1 MNSSSSTTTRLFPFS
16 ASALAAAAVAVTIAS
31 WASAF
36 PLIRIA
42 LQGLSPLHLA
52 AARFATAALLA
63 GAWLAYRRPKRP
75 TARDALRFALCG
87 FFGIGIYN
95 ALLNTGEMTVAAG
108 AASFIANTLPIF
120 TALLATVFLGERF
133 NRWGWLGSIFSFAG
147 IGVIA
152 SGQPG
157 GIVPGAGASLILC
170 AAICA
175 AVFFVMQRRLIPVYG
190 ALACTAY
197 TLLAGALWLAPWLP
211 GALIELTHAP
221 ARTVNAVVLLGVF
234 PAALGYATWAY
245 ALGHFGAARAANF
258 LYLSPAVAT
267 ALSMVLTGEQL
278 NMSTVAGGAMAIAG
292 VAFVAWRGRT

>member
-1 MNSSSSTTTRLFPFS
+1 MNTSTSSIRPSSSSATV
-16 ASALAAAAVAVTIAS
+16 LAAAAVAVTIVS

-36 PLIRIA
+36 PFIRIG

-52 AARFATAALLA
+52 AARFGTAAVLA
-63 GAWLAYRRPKRP
+63 AAWLLYRRPTWP
-75 TARDALRFALCG
+75 TRRDALRFALCG

-108 AASFIANTLPIF
+108 AASFIVNTLPIF

-133 NRWGWLGSIFSFAG
+133 NRWGWLGSLFSFAG

-152 SGQPG
+152 SAQPG
-157 GIVPGAGASLILC
+157 GLAPGAGASLILC
-170 AAICA
+170 AAMCS
-175 AVFFVMQRRLIPVYG
+175 AVFFVIQRRLIPVYG

-211 GALIELTHAP
+211 GALAELSHASAP
-221 ARTVNAVVLLGVF
+221 TVRAVVVLGVF
-234 PAALGYATWAY
+234 PAAIGYATWAY

-258 LYLSPAVAT
+258 LYLTPAVAT
-267 ALSMVLTGEQL
+267 ALSIALTGESL
-278 NMSTVAGGAMAIAG
+278 RLSTVTGGLMVVTG
-292 VAFVAWRGRT
+292 VAYVAWRGRR